1 MRALF
6 VVGCLMGITLAG
18 TAQRTSETAEWLFAD
33 PQEVVRTATRTERT
47 VYESFTT
54 MRVLT
59 RREIELSGAQNLHE
73 LLSRMVVDFEAQEG
87 SLHNLLSTRGTYG
100 ASEFNERTL
109 FLMDGM
115 PLNDAILG
123 NFSPMSIGT
132 HDIER
137 VEVAFGPGSAMYG
150 PNAFAGVVN
159 LITRRKAGETAPSFF
174 SGFAER
180 GGYLTSAR
188 WASPN
193 SPLKVQ
199 ASFWRDPGSNRLQN
213 NDTIVRSLIA
223 NWSQKRAQHQWNLLY
238 GYVDMDRGSVGMRYG
253 VFPTPHDRW
262 QSRMH
267 YWTLEW
273 SSGEARKHIWRFY
286 GSTGD
291 LDLLRTQP
299 PTFALNTRTTRA
311 FDQTMAGLETF
322 WQWGS
327 PKAQYLGGADYRY
340 TSVRSA
346 NHLGGSHSATN
357 LAFFLQGEWQV
368 GRWRPIAGAR
378 YDTHSIYG
386 SQFSPRLGFTY
397 QLNSQNILRASW
409 GHAFRAP
416 SFVELYL
423 TNFPLWTPVWDG
435 NNWIAVP
442 YQIEGNP
449 NLKPEK
455 IQAFELGW
463 KYAGTG
469 LRWDVAY
476 FRQSLSDMVTVF
488 LRDPNQPW
496 LRQFNNLYAFTIE
509 GWSAEVGWKL
519 APQTDLTLAYMQ
531 LDYGGRVEQDYR
543 PARDRAVIR
552 IAHWNEKGWSGQLA
566 FVYPAMRL
574 GYTDAYA
581 WNSFLTLI
589 YRSDSRTRWNLRI
602 DNLFNTPT
610 ELARWVPGGGR
621 TIWLTLQRD
630 W

>member
-6 VVGCLMGITLAG
+6 VAGCLTGITLAG

-33 PQEVVRTATRTERT
+33 PQEVVQTATRTERT

-54 MRVLT
+54 VRVLT

-87 SLHNLLSTRGTYG
+87 SLHNLLSTRGTYS

-357 LAFFLQGEWQV
+357 LALFLQGEWQI

-509 GWSAEVGWKL
+509 GWSAEVGWKI

-531 LDYGGRVEQDYR
+531 LDYGGRVGQDYR

-552 IAHWNEKGWSGQLA
+552 LAHWNEKGWSGQLA